1 MIVKEQEAA
10 KGYSEARKKKEDC
23 AKKGEENTR
32 NLLEARKKVAMLE
45 VHQVNQRKMKELE
58 EKRRAATAAAE
69 QAKKNLMEQRQRE
82 KDALEA
88 TRKALEL
95 ARQKAREAKGIGR
108 GVKRPGAGEEES
120 AAKRSVAEADT
131 LPATLPADGE

>member
-23 AKKGEENTR
+23 AKKGETATR
-32 NLLEARKKVAMLE
+32 SLLEARKKVAMLE
-45 VHQVNQRKMKELE
+45 VYQVNQRKIKELE

-69 QAKKNLMEQRQRE
+69 QAKKNLAEQRQRE

-95 ARQKAREAKGIGR
+95 ARQKAREAKGVGR
-108 GVKRPGAGEEES
+108 GKRAAPVVEGS
-120 AAKRSVAEADT
+120 PAKRAAAEADT
-131 LPATLPADGE
+131 VPATLPA

>member
-23 AKKGEENTR
+23 AKKGEEATKG
-32 NLLEARKKVAMLE
+32 LLEARKKVAMLE
-45 VHQVNQRKMKELE
+45 VYQVNQRKMKELE

-95 ARQKAREAKGIGR
+95 ARQKAREAKGVGR
-108 GVKRPGAGEEES
+108 GKRAAPAAEGS
-120 AAKRSVAEADT
+120 PAAKH
-131 LPATLPADGE
+131 